1 MDWKSGLFSALQNKF
16 IAVTLLALIWAT
28 FIHDLGLLYVA
39 RETSQLRQ
47 LKSELVDIEKRN
59 ELLKQR
65 QATLLTD
72 PQALERFARER
83 FFMRKPNEEVYRIV
97 E

>member
-1 MDWKSGLFSALQNKF
+1 MDWKGYLLGGLQNKF
-16 IAVTLLALIWAT
+16 IAVTLLALIWAA

-39 RETSQLRQ
+39 RETSHLRH
-47 LKSELVDIEKRN
+47 LKQELVDIEKRN

-65 QATLLTD
+65 QANLLTD